1 MIMNVSNKRELDN
14 TASNHAADIDYKDFY
29 GNLQKMYKKAVFFL
43 HIWYYISDQLHYQLV
58 IL

>member
-43 HIWYYISDQLHYQLV
+43 HI
-58 IL
+58 